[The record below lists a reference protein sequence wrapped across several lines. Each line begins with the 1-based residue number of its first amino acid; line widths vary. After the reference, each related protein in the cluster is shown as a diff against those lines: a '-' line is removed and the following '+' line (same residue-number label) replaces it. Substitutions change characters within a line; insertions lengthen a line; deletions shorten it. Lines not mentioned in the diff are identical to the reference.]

1 MIRQNRILTGNS
13 AAETFLDLVW
23 QPREEPSQGLWG
35 LIDVE
40 ANGSGRIW
48 SQIGIEGYA
57 GASSEN
63 TTNNIYFSP
72 ALMKV
77 DENRNRENIAGSWV
91 VWVDDDRVT
100 DFDLFM
106 DGLPVRPSLVIES
119 SPGKHHAYWCLEE
132 FESDIERLQE
142 ANYSLLKNIPG
153 AFAADDSGWQAA
165 KILRLPT
172 GVNTKPEAKG
182 HRPTIVWIDPRAVYP
197 VESFLTLPHDANSM
211 ASWRLGSRSHAAV
224 ELQVGVADSHELSEI
239 RAGLTENQLGW
250 LSETERGKRSNASWA
265 FVMEMLD
272 RGVQPDIIIALIAD
286 SPLGRGKFRT
296 SKERITAEVERA
308 MTKHQPPAEPPVF
321 KEPNVPEQAR
331 RRVSLTPAS
340 QITIRAVRWLWKDRI
355 PSGCLTLLAG
365 REGIGKSTVAYQL
378 AADLTRGKLLG
389 AAEGEPRNVI
399 VAATEDSWGH
409 TIVPRLMAAGAD
421 LDRVF
426 RVDVTTSTGAEG
438 TLTLPSDLGDLE
450 WAITEISAA
459 LILLDP
465 LMSRLGA
472 DLDSHKDA
480 EVRQALEPLVA
491 LADKCDAAFLGLIH
505 LNKSTGGD
513 PLSRMM
519 GSRAFAAVARAVL
532 FVMTDPD
539 DESVRLLGQPKNN
552 LGRTDLPTLTFT
564 IRSAYVADTVDGQP
578 ITTGQ
583 IDWLGS
589 TGRSIA
595 EALAEA
601 DGGKRVT
608 AVGEAAKWL
617 VGRLRA
623 AGGSEES
630 AAVKEAGVQ
639 AGFSVDSLKRA
650 RRQMKIEFETI
661 PGKMPRQTLW
671 VLPDSAGSFRETA
684 PTAPTAPTGT

>member
-1 MIRQNRILTGNS
+1 MNEAVTDDLVVDSVS
-13 AAETFLDLVW
+13 AHGFLDFVLNA
-23 QPREEPSQGLWG
+23 QSDESQGLYAA
-35 LIDVE
+35 IDLDTLDK
-40 ANGSGRIW
+40 GRTRFPKIDRE
-48 SQIGIEGYA
+48 SSDVLDLSPY
-57 GASSEN
+57 SEN
-63 TTNNIYFSP
+63 DLYFCP
-72 ALMKV
+72 APFESESKK
-77 DENRNRENIAGSWV
+77 RENVAGSWCVWIDIDQPTSLSELQLKSLPYLPSAV
-91 VWVDDDRVT
+91 VET
-100 DFDLFM
+100 
-106 DGLPVRPSLVIES
+106 
-119 SPGKHHAYWCLEE
+119 SPGHYHCLWRLDRFLSVEE
-132 FESDIERLQE
+132 TQRLNL
-142 ANYSLLKNIPG
+142 ALVR
-153 AFAADDSGWQAA
+153 AFGADDSGWDAGQV
-165 KILRLPT
+165 LRLPA
-172 GVNTKPEAKG
+172 GKNTKPERG
-182 HRPTIVWIDPRAVYP
+182 GFRPRLVDFDPECVYSA
-197 VESFLTLPHDANSM
+197 EWLSEWLPEPLDDR
-211 ASWRLGSRSHAAV
+211 WRLGTKPRVAE
-224 ELQVGVADSHELSEI
+224 ELLAGVADSHELSEI
-239 RAGLTENQLGW
+239 RAGLTEKQLGW
-250 LSETERGKRSNASWA
+250 LSETQQGKRSNASWA

-286 SPLGRGKFRT
+286 SPLGRDKFGT
-296 SKERITAEVERA
+296 SKERIIAEVERA
-308 MTKHQPPAEPPVF
+308 MTKHQPPAEPPAF
-321 KEPNVPEQAR
+321 KGPSVPEQAR

-378 AADLTRGKLLG
+378 VADLTRGKLLG

-426 RVDVTTSTGAEG
+426 RVDVTTSTGTEG

-564 IRSAYVADTVDGQP
+564 IRSAHVADTEDGEP

-583 IDWLGS
+583 IDWQGS

-601 DGGKRVT
+601 DGGRKVT
-608 AVGEAAKWL
+608 AVGEASKWL
-617 VGRLRA
+617 VRYLKS
-623 AGGSEES
+623 AGGTEKS
-630 AAVKEAGVQ
+630 ATVKEAGME
-639 AGFSVDSLKRA
+639 AGYSVDSLKRA
-650 RRQMKIEFETI
+650 RIRTKIQSETI
-661 PGKMPRQTLW
+661 PGIMPRQTLW
-671 VLPDSAGSFRETA
+671 SLPDGSAGDFRETA
-684 PTAPTAPTGT
+684 PIAPTAPTGA